1 MTLVQLFFFQAE
13 DGIRDGHVTGVQTCA
28 LLISDV
34 TGDEIINALQRWS
47 EAVVLDVASVKTAIA
62 NHLAEAISDGRI
74 TSQDAQRYIGTH
86 PMAGRERSGPVAA
99 RGELFTDRK
108 STRLNSSHVASSY
121 AVF

>member
-74 TSQDAQRYIGTH
+74 TSQDAQRYKIGR
-86 PMAGRERSGPVAA
+86 ASCREREQESRVGKAVEEK
-99 RGELFTDRK
+99 RG
-108 STRLNSSHVASSY
+108 
-121 AVF
+121 